1 MTHVTP
7 ALPLTRLVRFLD
19 ALLAQVA
26 IPNDHSNNGLQV
38 TGAARVRRAAFAVDA
53 SAALFQQAAADGV
66 EFLFVHHGLSWN
78 SGWKR
83 LTGVAGHRAALLL
96 KNGISLYASHLPL
109 DAHPEVGNNAG
120 LAKTLGLT
128 GLEPFFEYDGA
139 RIGQLGV
146 LPKPLTPAA
155 LAARVGRVL
164 NTAGVRLFNGC
175 GVRTVRRVAVVSGG
189 AAGAA
194 EPAALAGCDALITG
208 EVDHSH
214 YHPVLESGVAVIAAG
229 HYATET
235 VGPRRVLD
243 AVAAAFP
250 RLDCRFYDLP
260 TGL

>member
-1 MTHVTP
+1 MNHHHP
-7 ALPLTRLVRFLD
+7 ALPLPQLVRFLD
-19 ALLAQVA
+19 ALLGQAA

-38 TGAARVRRAAFAVDA
+38 AGAARVRRAAFAVDA
-53 SAALFQQAAADGV
+53 SAALFQLAAADGV

-78 SGWKR
+78 GGWKR
-83 LTGVAGHRAALLL
+83 LTGTAGRRAALLL
-96 KNGISLYASHLPL
+96 KNNISLYASHLPL

-120 LAKTLGLT
+120 LAKALGLT
-128 GLEPFFEYDGA
+128 KQELFFEYDGA
-139 RIGQLGV
+139 RIGRLGV

-155 LAARVGRVL
+155 LAAQVGRVL
-164 NTAGVRLFNGC
+164 GTDGVRLLNGG
-175 GVRTVRRVAVVSGG
+175 GVRTVRRVGIVSGG
-189 AAGAA
+189 AADAA

-208 EVDHSH
+208 EVGHSH

-235 VGPRRVLD
+235 VGPRLVLD

-250 RLDCRFYDLP
+250 NLDCRFYDLP